1 MVALWIGARDPRTP
15 VLAKLVAASVA
26 AYALSPI
33 DLIPDFV
40 PILGYLDEILI
51 VPIGILLA
59 VRLVPPK
66 LMSEFREAATRRL
79 DRPSSPAGL
88 ALILALWFATAAALV
103 WWLWPRI
110 AR

>member
-1 MVALWIGARDPRTP
+1 MALWIGARDPRTP

-40 PILGYLDEILI
+40 PILGYLDDILI

-79 DRPSSPAGL
+79 DRPSSLAGL
-88 ALILALWFATAAALV
+88 TLILALWFATAAALV
-103 WWLWPRI
+103 LWLWPRI
-110 AR
+110 AQ